1 LTYIAALLHVG
12 SEVDCVE
19 YFTQSRIQTDKE
31 IEMKVGCTLP
41 QSGALASSENLTRVA
56 RRAEE
61 LGYDSVWVFE
71 RLLWPIN
78 PRDPYPPSRD
88 GRWPVN
94 FQNVFDP
101 IETLTF
107 VAAHT
112 RNVRLGTSALVLP
125 YYQPVQLA
133 RRLATLD
140 VLSEGRLEIC
150 GGVGWSRDEFE
161 AVGAPFERRGART
174 DELLEAMI
182 AIWTRDP
189 VRFEGQFY
197 HIPESK
203 IGPKP
208 VQQPRP
214 PIYLAGFGQYAFDRI
229 AKFADGWNP
238 AAIRDFESFEAQ
250 VGQLQETAARAGRPP
265 MEVVLTAFPYVTE
278 TSLGLAR
285 RPLAGTLDEL
295 REDVKRLGRIGVTH
309 VIFSIPEMATSP
321 SQTIDPA
328 LARLEQLIDVTR

>member
-1 LTYIAALLHVG
+1 VA
-12 SEVDCVE
+12 
-19 YFTQSRIQTDKE
+19 YFTQSHAQTDKE

-41 QSGALASSENLTRVA
+41 QSGALASGENLTRVA

-88 GRWPVN
+88 GSWPTS

-107 VAAHT
+107 VAAQT

-125 YYQPVQLA
+125 YHQPVQLA

-161 AVGAPFERRGART
+161 AAGAPFERRGART

-197 HIPESK
+197 HITESK

-214 PIYLAGFGQYAFDRI
+214 PIYLAGFGQYTFERI

-238 AAIRDFESFEAQ
+238 AAVRDFERFEAQ
-250 VGQLQETAARAGRPP
+250 VNQLQETAARAGRPP
-265 MEVVLTAFPYVTE
+265 MEVVLTAFPFVTE
-278 TSLGLAR
+278 TSLGHVR

-295 REDVKRLGRIGVTH
+295 REDVKRLSRIGVTH
-309 VIFSIPEMATSP
+309 VIFSIPEMTSAP

-328 LARLEQLIDVTR
+328 IARLEQLIDVTR

>member
-1 LTYIAALLHVG
+1 
-12 SEVDCVE
+12 
-19 YFTQSRIQTDKE
+19 
-31 IEMKVGCTLP
+31 MKVGCTLP
-41 QSGALASSENLTRVA
+41 QSGALASRENLIRVA
-56 RRAEE
+56 KRAEE

-88 GRWPVN
+88 GSWPVN

-125 YYQPVQLA
+125 YHQPIQLA

-174 DELLEAMI
+174 DELLEALI

-189 VRFEGQFY
+189 VRFEGQFF
-197 HIPESK
+197 HIAESK

-208 VQQPRP
+208 FQQPRP

-238 AAIRDFESFEAQ
+238 AVLHNFESFEAQ
-250 VGQLQETAARAGRPP
+250 IKQLRETAANAGRGP
-265 MEVVLTAFPYVTE
+265 MEVVLLAAPFVME
-278 TSLGLAR
+278 TSFGHVR
-285 RPLAGTLDEL
+285 RPLTGTLDEL
-295 REDVKRLGRIGVTH
+295 REDIKHLGRLGVTH
-309 VIFSIPEMATSP
+309 IIFSIPEMIFAP

-328 LARLEQLIDVTR
+328 LARMEQLLAVTR

>member
-1 LTYIAALLHVG
+1 
-12 SEVDCVE
+12 
-19 YFTQSRIQTDKE
+19 
-31 IEMKVGCTLP
+31 MKVGCTLP
-41 QSGALASSENLTRVA
+41 QSGALASRENLIRVA

-78 PRDPYPPSRD
+78 PRDPYSPSRD
-88 GRWPVN
+88 GSWPVN

-101 IETLTF
+101 IEALTF

-112 RNVRLGTSALVLP
+112 RNVRLGTSVIVLP
-125 YYQPVQLA
+125 YHQPLQLA

-161 AVGAPFERRGART
+161 AVGVPFERRGERT
-174 DELLEAMI
+174 DEILEALL
-182 AIWTRDP
+182 AVWSRDP
-189 VRFEGQFY
+189 ASFEGQYY

-208 VQQPRP
+208 LQQPRP
-214 PIYLAGFGQYAFDRI
+214 PLYLAGFGQYTFDRI
-229 AKFADGWNP
+229 VKFADGWNP
-238 AAIRDFESFEAQ
+238 AVVRDFESFEAQ
-250 VGQLQETAARAGRPP
+250 VNKLQETAERAGRPP
-265 MEVVLTAFPYVTE
+265 MEVALTAAPFVME
-278 TSLGLAR
+278 TSLGHVR
-285 RPLAGTLDEL
+285 RPLTGTLDEL
-295 REDVKRLGRIGVTH
+295 REDVRHLGRIGVTH
-309 VIFSIPEMATSP
+309 IIFSIPEMAFAP

-328 LARLEQLIDVTR
+328 LARLEQLLDITR

>member
-1 LTYIAALLHVG
+1 
-12 SEVDCVE
+12 
-19 YFTQSRIQTDKE
+19 
-31 IEMKVGCTLP
+31 MKVGCLLP
-41 QSGALASSENLTRVA
+41 QSGALASRDNLIRVA
-56 RRAEE
+56 KSAEE

-125 YYQPVQLA
+125 YYQPIQLA

-161 AVGAPFERRGART
+161 AVGAPFERRGARA
-174 DELLEAMI
+174 DELLEAII

-229 AKFADGWNP
+229 TKFADGWNP

-265 MEVVLTAFPYVTE
+265 MEVVLTAFPFVTE
-278 TSLGLAR
+278 TSLGHAR
-285 RPLAGTLDEL
+285 RPLAGTFDEL
-295 REDVKRLGRIGVTH
+295 REDVKKLSRIGVTH
-309 VIFSIPEMATSP
+309 IIFSIPEMTSAP

-328 LARLEQLIDVTR
+328 IARLEQLIDVTR

>member
-1 LTYIAALLHVG
+1 VA
-12 SEVDCVE
+12 
-19 YFTQSRIQTDKE
+19 YFTQSHAQTDKE

-41 QSGALASSENLTRVA
+41 QSGALASGENLTRVA

-88 GRWPVN
+88 GSWPTS

-107 VAAHT
+107 VAAQT

-125 YYQPVQLA
+125 YHQPVQLA

-161 AVGAPFERRGART
+161 AAGAPFERRGARA
-174 DELLEAMI
+174 DEMLEAMV

-208 VQQPRP
+208 AQQPRP
-214 PIYLAGFGQYAFDRI
+214 PIYLAGFGQYTFDRI

-238 AAIRDFESFEAQ
+238 AAVRDFESFEAR
-250 VGQLQETAARAGRPP
+250 VNQLQETAARAGRPP
-265 MEVVLTAFPYVTE
+265 MEVVLTAFPFVTE
-278 TSLGLAR
+278 TSLGHVR
-285 RPLAGTLDEL
+285 RPLAGTLGEL
-295 REDVKRLGRIGVTH
+295 REDVKRLSRIGVTH
-309 VIFSIPEMATSP
+309 VIFSIPEMTSAP

-328 LARLEQLIDVTR
+328 IARLEQLIDVTR

>member
-1 LTYIAALLHVG
+1 
-12 SEVDCVE
+12 VDRVAC
-19 YFTQSRIQTDKE
+19 FTQSHIQTDKE
-31 IEMKVGCTLP
+31 IDMKVGCTLP

-107 VAAHT
+107 VAAQT

-125 YYQPVQLA
+125 YHQPVQLA

-161 AVGAPFERRGART
+161 AVGAPFERRGARA

-208 VQQPRP
+208 AQQPRP

-238 AAIRDFESFEAQ
+238 AAVRDFESLEAQ

-265 MEVVLTAFPYVTE
+265 MEVVLTAFPFVTE
-278 TSLGLAR
+278 TSLGHVR

-309 VIFSIPEMATSP
+309 VIFSIPEMTSAP

-328 LARLEQLIDVTR
+328 IARLEQLIDVTR

>member
-1 LTYIAALLHVG
+1 
-12 SEVDCVE
+12 
-19 YFTQSRIQTDKE
+19 
-31 IEMKVGCTLP
+31 MKVGCTLP
-41 QSGALASSENLTRVA
+41 QSGALASRENLIRVA

-71 RLLWPIN
+71 RLLWPVN

-88 GRWPVN
+88 GSWPAN

-112 RNVRLGTSALVLP
+112 RNVRLGTSVLVLP
-125 YYQPVQLA
+125 YHQPILLA

-161 AVGAPFERRGART
+161 AAGVTFERRGARA
-174 DELLEAMI
+174 DELLEALI

-189 VRFEGQFY
+189 VSFEGQFY

-214 PIYLAGFGQYAFDRI
+214 PIYLAGFGQYTFDRI

-238 AAIRDFESFEAQ
+238 AVVQDFESFEAG
-250 VGQLQETAARAGRPP
+250 VNQLQETAARAGRAP
-265 MEVVLTAFPYVTE
+265 MEVTL
-278 TSLGLAR
+278 LAVPFVMESSFGHVR
-285 RPLAGTLDEL
+285 RPLTGTLDEL
-295 REDVKRLGRIGVTH
+295 REDIKRLGRIGVTH
-309 VIFSIPEMATSP
+309 IIFSIPEMAFAP

-328 LARLEQLIDVTR
+328 LARLEQLIETTR

>member
-1 LTYIAALLHVG
+1 
-12 SEVDCVE
+12 
-19 YFTQSRIQTDKE
+19 
-31 IEMKVGCTLP
+31 MKVGCILP
-41 QSGALASSENLTRVA
+41 QSGPLASAENLIRVA
-56 RRAEE
+56 KQAE
-61 LGYDSVWVFE
+61 LSGYDSVWVFE

-78 PRDPYPPSRD
+78 PRDGYPPTPD

-112 RNVRLGTSALVLP
+112 RNVRLGTSVLVLP
-125 YYQPVQLA
+125 YHQPVQLA

-140 VLSEGRLEIC
+140 VLSAGRLEIC
-150 GGVGWSRDEFE
+150 GGVGWSHDEFE
-161 AVGAPFERRGART
+161 AMGVPFERRGVRT
-174 DELLEAMI
+174 DELIEALF
-182 AIWTRDP
+182 AIWSRDP

-214 PIYLAGFGQYAFDRI
+214 PFYLAGFGQYTFDRI

-238 AAIRDFESFEAQ
+238 AGVHDFGLFAKQ
-250 VGQLQETAARAGRPP
+250 VRELQETAREAGRGPV
-265 MEVVLTAFPYVTE
+265 EVVL
-278 TSLGLAR
+278 LAVPIVMEESMGHLR
-285 RPLAGTLDEL
+285 KPLMGTLNEL
-295 REDVKRLGRIGVTH
+295 REDVRHLGEIGVTH
-309 VIFSIPEMATSP
+309 IIFSPPELSFA
-321 SQTIDPA
+321 PA
-328 LARLEQLIDVTR
+328 DSIEVGLQRLEQLIRIAR

>member
-1 LTYIAALLHVG
+1 MDKG
-12 SEVDCVE
+12 VD
-19 YFTQSRIQTDKE
+19 D
-31 IEMKVGCTLP
+31 MKVGCTLP
-41 QSGALASSENLTRVA
+41 QSGALASRENLIRVA
-56 RRAEE
+56 KRAEE

-88 GRWPVN
+88 GSWPTS

-125 YYQPVQLA
+125 YYQPIQIA

-161 AVGAPFERRGART
+161 AVGAPFERRGARA

-189 VRFEGQFY
+189 VKFEGQFY

-208 VQQPRP
+208 AQQPRP

-250 VGQLQETAARAGRPP
+250 VNRLQETAARAGRPP
-265 MEVVLTAFPYVTE
+265 MEVVLMSFPLVME
-278 TSLGLAR
+278 TSLGHVR
-285 RPLAGTLDEL
+285 RPLTGTFDEL
-295 REDVKRLGRIGVTH
+295 REDIKRLGRIGVTH
-309 VIFSIPEMATSP
+309 IIFSIPEMTSAS

-328 LARLEQLIDVTR
+328 LARLEQLIDTTR